1 MARLQADPVQIPP
14 LFPHRDA
21 PISLNSRI
29 KHTPFWQKIQH
40 IASIM
45 ENYADELIE
54 EDDEPRLQLL
64 ANHYEIFLQHSQL
77 MDERTESLL
86 QAELGSIYCILGYY
100 AKGKHL
106 LETALTV
113 LDKHSPQKRLIKFL
127 ISLGKIYVGMDEKD
141 KIKKLV
147 ERIQLVHINHFSPKE
162 PNSAQILTTLGDLYD
177 SIGEYE
183 KAKDLLRESLII
195 NKEHLKNDREM
206 GWTLALLGTIHRK
219 MGNFKE
225 AINTLQESLEIYKK
239 YGSEDHF
246 RKGWALIHLGNTYAD
261 IGEYEKA
268 KDLIEQGVE
277 IYKKYSPEDHIDVA
291 WAKVYLGNIY
301 LLMGDYKRA
310 KDILEHSILIY
321 RKTFSENH
329 GGLLRTSR
337 YLANVYI
344 KLAQYREAKS
354 ILERVLRGYERLEG
368 ENPIEMAKTLLSLG
382 EVNLLENRMDT
393 SETFIKKAL
402 KIFLKNK
409 HPESYVCWENL
420 AEISI
425 KKSLIEFN
433 RGDMQQSQKFKKQAL
448 DDLKKAL
455 ETLKA
460 HELESSLHF
469 IRIQSKLN
477 RLE

>member
-1 MARLQADPVQIPP
+1 MTF
-14 LFPHRDA
+14 LF
-21 PISLNSRI
+21 SKKN
-29 KHTPFWQKIQH
+29 
-40 IASIM
+40 
-45 ENYADELIE
+45 
-54 EDDEPRLQLL
+54 LL
-64 ANHYEIFLQHSQL
+64 
-77 MDERTESLL
+77 
-86 QAELGSIYCILGYY
+86 
-100 AKGKHL
+100 
-106 LETALTV
+106 
-113 LDKHSPQKRLIKFL
+113 
-127 ISLGKIYVGMDEKD
+127 
-141 KIKKLV
+141 
-147 ERIQLVHINHFSPKE
+147 
-162 PNSAQILTTLGDLYD
+162 
-177 SIGEYE
+177 
-183 KAKDLLRESLII
+183 
-195 NKEHLKNDREM
+195 
-206 GWTLALLGTIHRK
+206 
-219 MGNFKE
+219 
-225 AINTLQESLEIYKK
+225 
-239 YGSEDHF
+239 
-246 RKGWALIHLGNTYAD
+246 D
-261 IGEYEKA
+261 I
-268 KDLIEQGVE
+268 
-277 IYKKYSPEDHIDVA
+277 
-291 WAKVYLGNIY
+291 
-301 LLMGDYKRA
+301 
-310 KDILEHSILIY
+310 ILIY